1 MIIFVIFW
9 GANIFYLLWK
19 LVLEYSS
26 WWEILPRCQWDFLGC
41 EYFFLSSS
49 LRTRS
54 LCIPTS
60 KHRSNLFLRIKIQLK
75 IYVMKRGRPEEPTA
89 RSVLKLQKKILR
101 RFARSAL
108 WAFLTQPRRSW
119 LTCIFCT
126 WSEHLTLYRI
136 SHQIHK
142 ADFPPFLRDGIFGK
156 KLCSSSSKRLRNG
169 SSAFL
174 LTWLE

>member
-1 MIIFVIFW
+1 M
-9 GANIFYLLWK
+9 
-19 LVLEYSS
+19 
-26 WWEILPRCQWDFLGC
+26 GC
-41 EYFFLSSS
+41 EYFLPFMKASFGILQLMGDSSTLPVRFFGVRIFFPVFFAQNAISLHTNFQASFKSFLKDQN
-49 LRTRS
+49 TIEY
-54 LCIPTS
+54 LCNEARGARRANWA
-60 KHRSNLFLRIKIQLK
+60 KHFEMTKW
-75 IYVMKRGRPEEPTA
+75 
-89 RSVLKLQKKILR
+89 QKNVLR